1 MHRLHQLTRHPSTGV
16 TGYIAGDAFHLLHQ
30 KHPEYEYTVLV
41 RSPENA
47 AVVKK
52 YYPLTQIVL
61 GDLDDF
67 ELLKNQ
73 AAKADV
79 VLRTESIDTW
89 HKFVNRC

>member
-1 MHRLHQLTRHPSTGV
+1 M
-16 TGYIAGDAFHLLHQ
+16 
-30 KHPEYEYTVLV
+30 
-41 RSPENA
+41 
-47 AVVKK
+47 VKK

-67 ELLKNQ
+67 ELLENQ